1 MVKEAL
7 WDGMVI
13 LGNRYSKST
22 FGANNN
28 NNNIELA
35 TKNDNTKVAQN
46 IK

>member
-1 MVKEAL
+1 MIKEAL

-13 LGNRYSKST
+13 IGNRYSKST

-28 NNNIELA
+28 NNIEVA
-35 TKNDNTKVAQN
+35 TKNDNTEVAQN

>member
-13 LGNRYSKST
+13 IGNRYSKSN
-22 FGANNN
+22 FGAND
-28 NNNIELA
+28 NNIKVA